1 MNFYYIA
8 LQNVCYLFWFGVSF
22 ILRSKSSIRAL
33 FWWRKYRH
41 IVLFYIKIT
50 LWKDLTG
57 NVKPETKV
65 FEWVCEMWFIL
76 LLYTMFKK
84 EVSWYLGKML
94 WPELYFYPSLNG
106 QGDKILTKS
115 NLKYYCDYSKRF
127 HFLQIYVSDSFIW
140 RYLDKK
146 HWFCHQFV
154 EKSKNHIFFTILYHF
169 LNTFDI
175 NVIFCRSCFCLPK
188 CESISFLSPFEEV
201 MDSHKIWQFSTFQSK
216 ID

>member
-1 MNFYYIA
+1 M
-8 LQNVCYLFWFGVSF
+8 LF
-22 ILRSKSSIRAL
+22 ILIASNLASGHFFSEENIVN
-33 FWWRKYRH
+33 
-41 IVLFYIKIT
+41 IVLFYIEIT

-127 HFLQIYVSDSFIW
+127 HFLQIYVSDAFIW
-140 RYLDKK
+140 KYLDKNIDS
-146 HWFCHQFV
+146 V
-154 EKSKNHIFFTILYHF
+154 INLSKNPKIIYFFLYF
-169 LNTFDI
+169 ITF
-175 NVIFCRSCFCLPK
+175 
-188 CESISFLSPFEEV
+188 
-201 MDSHKIWQFSTFQSK
+201 
-216 ID
+216 